1 MREEK
6 KNEHSIEEEMEWRI
20 QVLKRTA
27 RTCAAEAKRLG
38 REKDAMAR
46 MDPLG
51 DRKGLEKVLRSIDEL
66 MEWRFVD
73 ALGRVELDSD
83 MLTQNITV
91 GKLRIIR
98 ACVVRAI
105 EATEGGAR

>member
-1 MREEK
+1 MKKEK
-6 KNEHSIEEEMEWRI
+6 RSGHSIEEEMEWRI

-46 MDPLG
+46 MDPLEDG
-51 DRKGLEKVLRSIDEL
+51 KGLEEVLRSIDEL

-73 ALGRVELDSD
+73 ALGRVVLDSD
-83 MLTQNITV
+83 MLVQSITV
-91 GKLRIIR
+91 GRLRTIR
-98 ACVVRAI
+98 ACVIRAM
-105 EATEGGAR
+105 EAIEGGAR

>member
-1 MREEK
+1 MADTGAQTNREDVCRGG
-6 KNEHSIEEEMEWRI
+6 EEAGSR
-20 QVLKRTA
+20 
-27 RTCAAEAKRLG
+27 
-38 REKDAMAR
+38 KDAMAR

-51 DRKGLEKVLRSIDEL
+51 DRKGLEEVLRSIDEL

-73 ALGRVELDSD
+73 ALGRVVLDSD
-83 MLTQNITV
+83 MLTQGITA
-91 GKLRIIR
+91 GKLQIIR